1 MLKLDEAIE
10 DLYSAFGDTMRPYR
24 LEGRPCCRDDE
35 VMKQMT
41 IKDRRD
47 LSPDELAQYA
57 RKAISTQGS
66 VDDYLYFFP
75 RIVEIMVNDPGWI
88 DWEVPF
94 GKIGE
99 TEPSSWS
106 SGRREG
112 LESFFLKLLRHQM
125 RLDHYDDGGT
135 VLDELI
141 CCVGRSGL
149 ELGSFLTEVLAYPA
163 ALASFYNSNFDRLQ
177 TGTLENPFW
186 GNTRT
191 FDIDKLAPGLRKVHQ
206 DRRDRYEAAQAQ
218 VVAWLRSSEVEDLLF
233 GRPNSLRG

>member
-1 MLKLDEAIE
+1 
-10 DLYSAFGDTMRPYR
+10 
-24 LEGRPCCRDDE
+24 
-35 VMKQMT
+35 MKQMT

-47 LSPDELAQYA
+47 LGPDELARYA

-75 RIVEIMVNDPGWI
+75 RIVEIMINDPGWI

-99 TEPSSWS
+99 TDPSSWP
-106 SGRREG
+106 GRRRQG
-112 LESFFLKLLRHQM
+112 LESFFLALLRHQM
-125 RLDHYDDGGT
+125 TLDHYDDGEG

-141 CCVGRSGL
+141 CCVGLSGL
-149 ELGSFLTEVLAYPA
+149 ALDPFLADVLAYPT

-177 TGTLENPFW
+177 SGMLKNAFW

-191 FDIDKLAPGLRKVHQ
+191 FDIDKLAPGLRKVHL
-206 DRRDRYEAAQAQ
+206 DRRDRYEAAQAK
-218 VVAWLRSSEVEDLLF
+218 VVAWLRSSDVEDLLF
-233 GRPNSLRG
+233 GRA